1 MKTINLLL
9 IALTVLLFTQ
19 CTEVASN
26 ETETKQEQEQEAKES
41 IKPFYQGAIVETIDA
56 GGYTYMLI
64 HENLEGHKH
73 EEGHE
78 HKDFWVAVTQTTAK
92 IGDEVRFQK
101 EMVAHNFY
109 SKTLDRT
116 FEEIMFASN
125 LQHKVE

>member
-1 MKTINLLL
+1 
-9 IALTVLLFTQ
+9 
-19 CTEVASN
+19 
-26 ETETKQEQEQEAKES
+26 
-41 IKPFYQGAIVETIDA
+41 
-56 GGYTYMLI
+56 MLI

-78 HKDFWVAVTQTTAK
+78 HKDFWVAVTQTSAE

-101 EMVAHNFY
+101 EMVAQNFY

-116 FEEIMFASN
+116 FDEIMFASN